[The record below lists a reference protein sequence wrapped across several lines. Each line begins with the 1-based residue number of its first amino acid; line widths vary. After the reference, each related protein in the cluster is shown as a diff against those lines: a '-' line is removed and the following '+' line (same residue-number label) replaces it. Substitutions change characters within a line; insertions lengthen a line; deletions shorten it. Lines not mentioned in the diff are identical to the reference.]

1 MKKVKTPSK
10 FTALQTLKDIQVD
23 YCIGKT
29 GQEYQAE
36 ELQELIWE
44 KESKND
50 MDEAE
55 RLIKE
60 RENEC

>member
-1 MKKVKTPSK
+1 MKKVKSPSK
-10 FTALQTLKDIQVD
+10 FTPLQTLKDIQVD
-23 YCIGKT
+23 NCIGKT

-50 MDEAE
+50 MDEVE
-55 RLIKE
+55 RLIQE
-60 RENEC
+60 RENR